1 MRVRISRPVPGVT
14 CGQRLTTGDVAEL
27 PLGLAVSLV
36 ADGFGVLADEGD
48 GRRTPADVRETA
60 AARRPGRPRRGG

>member
-1 MRVRISRPVPGVT
+1 M
-14 CGQRLTTGDVAEL
+14 
-27 PLGLAVSLV
+27 SLI
-36 ADGFGVLADEGD
+36 ADGFGVLIDVED